1 MHTSSLIFA
10 LVVSHEGLDHALVGS
25 VTVEGLSHR
34 LPDDGMLELHNPA
47 HLHQDVQL
55 PENGEEMAQQGVR
68 DISQLQAMAS
78 HETH

>member
-1 MHTSSLIFA
+1 
-10 LVVSHEGLDHALVGS
+10 
-25 VTVEGLSHR
+25 
-34 LPDDGMLELHNPA
+34 MLELHNPA